1 MRRSFLLL
9 AALGAAAV
17 LVAGF
22 ASSAG
27 AYGGGASHDTWQIGL
42 SFNCNNPSYFMCQDP
57 ETGQPQ
63 LGGFWGWVEFDR
75 FADGTITGD
84 AQVAGCGAYDR
95 WRRTRFRWC
104 GSRGRGHHERSPRTS
119 TAGRSDFRDTRG
131 AGVLHRQCERSQ
143 LCRRLGLPGRPWA
156 LLAPR
161 GAGLLGEHPG
171 CLPARDVTAVSLLLS
186 LGFVRRPGSVSP
198 PTSVMAGSSGGPRA
212 KNVISQTSAAATAT
226 MNSH

>member
-84 AQVAGCGAYDR
+84 AQVAGCGH
-95 WRRTRFRWC
+95 TTGGGGP
-104 GSRGRGHHERSPRTS
+104 GS
-119 TAGRSDFRDTRG
+119 AG
-131 AGVLHRQCERSQ
+131 AGHEDVDITSA
-143 LCRRLGLPGRPWA
+143 RLGPAQPGDPTFGIPGAQVFYIDSASDPSFVGDSGFPADPGHYSLHAVPGFSANIQVAFRP
-156 LLAPR
+156 
-161 GAGLLGEHPG
+161 
-171 CLPARDVTAVSLLLS
+171 
-186 LGFVRRPGSVSP
+186 
-198 PTSVMAGSSGGPRA
+198 
-212 KNVISQTSAAATAT
+212 AT
-226 MNSH
+226 